1 MSQAQSQPPFVEN
14 GIPPDVRSYATFT
27 HIVPLI
33 SHLGGPIVVPIVAA
47 IIMWQIKKDQSPFID
62 DHGRE
67 AVNFQISLAIY
78 WLVVIPLFTILTPL
92 PTLWWVDAFEDGLLR
107 PRKTSAALR
116 VLRDEARGAI
126 ARARAKLPATPE
138 DSSSR

>member
-1 MSQAQSQPPFVEN
+1 MSEEVRVSQAQSQPPFVEN

-78 WLVVIPLFTILTPL
+78 WLVVIPLFTILTCGILAVLFIPL
-92 PTLWWVDAFEDGLLR
+92 LVLNVAGCVL
-107 PRKTSAALR
+107 AAK
-116 VLRDEARGAI
+116 AAHRGEYYRYPMSI
-126 ARARAKLPATPE
+126 RFL
-138 DSSSR
+138 